1 MLKRGFL
8 FLFFALLSGIFSAVP
23 LAAQNS
29 FTLEIK
35 ASQKK
40 DRKLISALKYRKKFP
55 SDSLRKKELDL
66 FFTRLA
72 AEGYVDAT
80 QDSSI
85 QDNTGRLSVYI
96 SLNQAYEWGKLSKG
110 NLNEAVIDE
119 INFSPK
125 DFDGQYF
132 NYHKLIAIEEAVIKY
147 YEDHGY
153 PFACVKLDS
162 IKIKNRKINAAFKL
176 TEGPLIHIDTIVVTG
191 YDRLHPKY
199 IYRLLDIKPGDVYS
213 EEQINQIE
221 RQFSTIGF
229 ASEQKPAVVAF
240 SGESADIKLF
250 LQKQRVN
257 IFDGV
262 IGFQPNTGQDN
273 KLVLTGNLRLKL
285 LNSFK
290 RGELI
295 DINWQA
301 PQNAS
306 QNLQLHF
313 AYPYLFNSPI
323 GLDYEFGLLK
333 QDSTFINIR
342 NKPGLLFMM
351 NGLEYVKISGDF
363 FSSNSLGEVD
373 TNNLPPDA
381 AILDMNSQVLQVE
394 LNLNRLD
401 YIFNPRKGWTANLS
415 AGYGTKK
422 IVRQHDINDSYY
434 DSIPLKSDQFNLK
447 LELSWFIPIF
457 KRQTILLANKS
468 AMMSGDY
475 LLNNELYRI
484 GGFSS
489 LRGFD
494 ELSLYASTYSIFT
507 IEWRL
512 LVERNSYINVFWNG
526 AYVENASLDHKTY
539 DQPMGFGAGI
549 SFQTKAG
556 IFTMAYALG
565 RQQGN
570 PILFNE
576 AKIHFGYSARF

>member
-1 MLKRGFL
+1 MLVV
-8 FLFFALLSGIFSAVP
+8 FSTP
-23 LAAQNS
+23 LAAQNILS
-29 FTLEIK
+29 LEIK

-40 DRKLISALKYRKKFP
+40 DQKLISNLKYRKKFP
-55 SDSLRKKELDL
+55 SDSLRTRELNL
-66 FFTRLA
+66 FFSRLA

-85 QDNTGRLSVYI
+85 QDKTGRLSVFI
-96 SLNQAYEWGKLSKG
+96 SLNNAYEWEKLSKG
-110 NLNEAVIDE
+110 NLNATVIDE

-132 NYHKLIAIEEAVIKY
+132 NYHKLIAIEESVIKY
-147 YEDHGY
+147 YENHGY
-153 PFACVKLDS
+153 PFASIKLDS
-162 IKIKNRKINAAFKL
+162 IKIRNHKINAAFRL
-176 TEGPLIHIDTIVVTG
+176 TEGPLIHIDTIIIEG
-191 YDRLHPKY
+191 YNKIHPKY
-199 IYRLLDIKPGDVYS
+199 IYRLLDIAPGNVYN
-213 EEQINQIE
+213 EQKIQQIE
-221 RQFSTIGF
+221 RQLSTMNF
-229 ASEQKPAVVAF
+229 ASEQKPALVAF
-240 SGESADIKLF
+240 RGSSADIKLF
-250 LQKQRVN
+250 LQKQQVN

-301 PQNAS
+301 PQGAS

-323 GLDYEFGLLK
+323 GVDYEFGLLK

-342 NKPGLLFMM
+342 NKPGFLFMM

-363 FSSNSLGEVD
+363 FTSNSLGETD

-381 AILDMNSQVLQVE
+381 AILDMNSQVLQLE

-422 IVRQHDINDSYY
+422 IVRRHDINDSYY

-447 LELSWFIPIF
+447 LQLSWFIPIF

-468 AMMSGDY
+468 ALMSGDY
-475 LLNNELYRI
+475 LLNNQLYRI

-494 ELSLYASTYSIFT
+494 ELSLYASAYSIFT
-507 IEWRL
+507 VEWRL

-526 AYVENASLDHKTY
+526 AYVENSSLNHTSY

-570 PILFNE
+570 PVQFNE